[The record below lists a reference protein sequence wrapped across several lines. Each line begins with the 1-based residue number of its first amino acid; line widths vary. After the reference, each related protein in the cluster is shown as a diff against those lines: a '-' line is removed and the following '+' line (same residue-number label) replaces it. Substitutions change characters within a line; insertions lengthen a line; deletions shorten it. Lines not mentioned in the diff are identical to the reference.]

1 MINQK
6 SHNHT
11 SENHFF
17 MFKNYFKIAWRNLF
31 KNKTFT
37 ILNLGGLAISFA
49 ACIVIFCWVSDELSY
64 DTAGTN
70 ADNVFR
76 IALTLQSK
84 GQPDK
89 QFAVTAAP
97 LAPVLVKDFPEID
110 KATRFEF
117 YGALINVKS
126 NHFFSDKFLFA
137 DSTFFEVFGFPMIA
151 GNPHTAL
158 EGSNSAVITESLA
171 KKYFGN
177 ENPIGKIITCNDT
190 ILLKVTG
197 VAKDIPANSHFY
209 FDIVT
214 SMNVLQQNNIDNRT
228 NWWNDD
234 YYTYISLKDKH
245 AATALNAKI
254 TNIMD
259 KYNAV
264 DNAAMGINGLHFL
277 QPLKSIHL
285 YSNLRNEIN
294 ANGNI
299 TALRIFIA
307 IAIFLLIVACINYI
321 NLTTAT
327 SFKRAKEIGVRKVA
341 GAALRQL
348 ITQFLCESV
357 LLTLTAL
364 LLAVSLAQLSIPLFN
379 KIADTQI
386 SLSAHLSFGV
396 ILILFLFS
404 IVLGMIAGIYPAFYL
419 SNVKPVKVFK
429 NLREKKDGLFS
440 LRKALVVFQ
449 FTLSVLLIIATIVA
463 LQQLHF
469 MQSQNLGF
477 NKEQVLAVPLHMQT
491 ESFQKEIIKNE
502 FKKDAGV
509 AMVTTSSSTPGKT
522 LNNIVTL
529 PEGVPQNAQQSMS
542 TLIVDYDFIDTY
554 KLQMAAGRAFSK
566 NYPTDSSAFIINE
579 AAVKEIGWG
588 NPQNAIGKGFE
599 WGLGK
604 KGKIIGV
611 VKDFH
616 YNSLQQKVVPVV
628 IHIMPL
634 YSGWYGY
641 ISVRLNTKDARQ
653 TINTLQKTW
662 KQFLPGH
669 PFEYY
674 FLDEDYNKQYQ
685 TEQRLGNLS
694 IIFSVLTIFISCL
707 GLFGLVM
714 VAVSQRTK
722 EIGVRKVLG
731 ASVAGIT
738 ALISKEFLKLVIIA
752 IVITTPVAWWLM
764 HEWLQQFAYRVQI
777 GWWVFLIAGL
787 LSTLIAL
794 ITISFQA
801 VKAAIANPVKSL
813 RTE

>member
-1 MINQK
+1 
-6 SHNHT
+6 
-11 SENHFF
+11 

-31 KNKTFT
+31 KNKAFT
-37 ILNLGGLAISFA
+37 LLNLGGLTISFA
-49 ACIVIFCWVSDELSY
+49 VCIIIFCWVSNELNY

-76 IALTLQSK
+76 VALTLQSK

-89 QFAVTAAP
+89 QFALTAAP

-110 KATRFEF
+110 KATRIEF
-117 YGALINVKS
+117 YGALMNVKS

-137 DSTFFEVFGFPMIA
+137 DSTFFDVFGFPLIA

-158 EGSNSAVITESLA
+158 EGSNSAVITESIA

-177 ENPIGKIITCNDT
+177 ENPIGKTITCNDT

-197 VAKDIPANSHFY
+197 VAKDIPTNSHFS
-209 FDIVT
+209 FEIVCAF
-214 SMNVLQQNNIDNRT
+214 NVLQQNNIDNTT

-245 AATALNAKI
+245 AATALNEKI
-254 TNIMD
+254 TNIIN
-259 KYNAV
+259 KYNGADDV
-264 DNAAMGINGLHFL
+264 AMGIKGLHFL

-294 ANGNI
+294 ANGSI

-307 IAIFLLIVACINYI
+307 IAIFLLLVACINYI

-348 ITQFLCESV
+348 IAQFLCESV
-357 LLTLTAL
+357 LLTLIAL
-364 LLAVSLAQLSIPLFN
+364 LLALGFAQLSIPLFN
-379 KIADTQI
+379 KIAETQI
-386 SLSAHLSFGV
+386 SLSAYLPFNI
-396 ILILFLFS
+396 ILILIAFA
-404 IVLGMIAGIYPAFYL
+404 VLLGTVAGIYPALYL
-419 SNVKPVKVFK
+419 SNVKPIKVFK
-429 NLREKKDGLFS
+429 NIREKKGSLLS
-440 LRKALVVFQ
+440 LRKALVIFQ
-449 FTLSVLLIIATIVA
+449 FTLSVLLVIATIVA

-477 NKEQVLAVPLHMQT
+477 NKEQVLAVPLRTQT

-542 TLIVDYDFIDTY
+542 TLVVDYDFIDTY
-554 KLQMAAGRAFSK
+554 KMQMAAGRAFSK
-566 NYPTDSSAFIINE
+566 NYPTDSNAFIINE

-588 NPQNAIGKGFE
+588 NSQNAIGKGFE

-616 YNSLQQKVVPVV
+616 YNSMQQKVAPVV
-628 IHIMPL
+628 MHILPL

-641 ISVRLNTKDARQ
+641 ISVRINTKNAKQVIGD
-653 TINTLQKTW
+653 LQKTW
-662 KQFLPGH
+662 KQLLPDH

-674 FLDEDYNKQYQ
+674 FVDEDYNKQYQ

-694 IIFSVLTIFISCL
+694 AIFSVLTIFISCL

-738 ALISKEFLKLVIIA
+738 TLISKEFLKLVFIA
-752 IVITTPVAWWLM
+752 CLIAFPLSYWIM
-764 HEWLQQFAYRVQI
+764 NKWLQSFAYRI
-777 GWWVFLIAGL
+777 NISWWVFGVAGVAAL
-787 LSTLIAL
+787 LIAL
-794 ITISFQA
+794 LTVSFQSI
-801 VKAAIANPVKSL
+801 KAAMTNPVKSL

>member
-1 MINQK
+1 
-6 SHNHT
+6 
-11 SENHFF
+11 
-17 MFKNYFKIAWRNLF
+17 MFKNYFKIAWRNFF
-31 KNKTFT
+31 KNKAFT
-37 ILNLGGLAISFA
+37 LLNLGGLTISFA
-49 ACIVIFCWVSDELSY
+49 ACIIIFCWVSDELNY

-76 IALTLQSK
+76 VALTLQSK

-89 QFAVTAAP
+89 QFALTAAP

-117 YGALINVKS
+117 YGALMNIKS
-126 NHFFSDKFLFA
+126 KPFFSDKFLFA
-137 DSTFFEVFGFPMIA
+137 DSTFFDVFGFPMIA

-158 EGSNSAVITESLA
+158 EGSNSAVITESIA

-177 ENPIGKIITCNDT
+177 ENPIGKLITCNDT

-197 VAKDIPANSHFY
+197 VAKDIPANNQFY

-214 SMNVLQQNNIDNRT
+214 SMNVLQQNNIDNTT

-245 AATALNAKI
+245 TATALDAKI

-259 KYNAV
+259 KYNGAG
-264 DNAAMGINGLHFL
+264 NAAVGIKGLHFL

-285 YSNLRNEIN
+285 NSNLRNEIN
-294 ANGNI
+294 ANGSI

-348 ITQFLCESV
+348 VAQFLCESV

-364 LLAVSLAQLSIPLFN
+364 LLAVSLAELLIPLFN
-379 KIADTQI
+379 KIAETQI
-386 SLSAHLSFGV
+386 SLSAHLSFNL
-396 ILILFLFS
+396 ILILIAFA
-404 IVLGMIAGIYPAFYL
+404 IALGMIAGVYPAFYL

-429 NLREKKDGLFS
+429 NLREKKDSLFS
-440 LRKALVVFQ
+440 LRKLLVVFQ
-449 FTLSVLLIIATIVA
+449 FTLSVLLIIATIIA

-469 MQSQNLGF
+469 MQSQSLGF
-477 NKEQVLAVPLHMQT
+477 NQEQVLAVPLRTQT
-491 ESFQKEIIKNE
+491 ESFQKEIIKDE

-509 AMVTTSSSTPGKT
+509 SMVTTSSSTPGKT

-529 PEGVPQNAQQSMS
+529 PEGVPQNAEQSMS
-542 TLIVDYDFIDTY
+542 TLVVDYDFIDTY
-554 KLQMAAGRAFSK
+554 KLQIAAGRAFS
-566 NYPTDSSAFIINE
+566 NYYPTDSSAFIINE

-588 NPQNAIGKGFE
+588 TPQNAIGKGFE

-604 KGKIIGV
+604 KGKVIGV

-616 YNSLQQKVVPVV
+616 YNSLQQKVAPVV
-628 IHIMPL
+628 MHIMPL

-653 TINTLQKTW
+653 TKSNLQKTW
-662 KQFLPGH
+662 KQFLPDH

-674 FLDEDYNKQYQ
+674 FVDEDYNKQYQ

-694 IIFSVLTIFISCL
+694 VIFSVLTIFISSL

-738 ALISKEFLKLVIIA
+738 TLISKEFLKLVIIA
-752 IVITTPVAWWLM
+752 IVIASPIAWWLM
-764 HEWLQQFAYRVQI
+764 HAWLQNFAYQINI
-777 GWWVFLIAGL
+777 GWSVFVLAATIAVF
-787 LSTLIAL
+787 IAI
-794 ITISFQA
+794 ITVSMQA
-801 VKAAIANPVKSL
+801 IKAAIANPVKSL
-813 RTE
+813 RSE